1 MRHEYFKTVGPAL
14 RVPEWRIVQMLR
26 RQHEADRLEADLAGA
41 IGLERA
47 RACVDGFAQLMALMR
62 LHAWHPLL
70 ILRPGAEG
78 VSDDERNLARFVLL
92 SAEQDREAALVEAM
106 AIVVPQ
112 AILPLVA
119 AGERVGLPL
128 LCEECRDRL
137 DCPLTFQ

>member
-1 MRHEYFKTVGPAL
+1 
-14 RVPEWRIVQMLR
+14 
-26 RQHEADRLEADLAGA
+26 
-41 IGLERA
+41 
-47 RACVDGFAQLMALMR
+47 MALMR
-62 LHAWHPLL
+62 LHAWHPPL